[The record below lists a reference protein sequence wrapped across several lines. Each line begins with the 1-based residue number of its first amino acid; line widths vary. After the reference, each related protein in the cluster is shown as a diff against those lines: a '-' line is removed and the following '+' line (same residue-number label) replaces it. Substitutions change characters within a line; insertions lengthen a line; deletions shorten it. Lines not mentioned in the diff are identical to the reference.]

1 MSAPASVQESVP
13 VSVLVSAREWDQAPE
28 VEAVAA
34 AGAELVPAR
43 EPVEAAVARRPDR
56 RSPSSSRPNIQR
68 SRAPGRCL

>member
-13 VSVLVSAREWDQAPE
+13 AWVLVSVREWDQAPG
-28 VEAVAA
+28 VEAVA

-43 EPVEAAVARRPDR
+43 EPEEGAVARRLDR
-56 RSPSSSRPNIQR
+56 RSRSSNRPNIQR